1 VSPRALLTGRTLG
14 GAPRW
19 VPPQNSYMGGEM
31 GKLFKRFMEWKAL
44 KAIFNMGRRRGH
56 GDPPRR
62 W

>member
-1 VSPRALLTGRTLG
+1 
-14 GAPRW
+14 
-19 VPPQNSYMGGEM
+19 M

-56 GDPPRR
+56 ADPPRR